1 MSELKE
7 AVYEIEIKYLNPV
20 KIWVLTFLTTLLISP
35 LALAFKANAVFL
47 LLAGVG
53 FTGAICA
60 FAYYIVLRAEIKKG
74 AYDYEVKEKN
84 TTFERS

>member
-7 AVYEIEIKYLNPV
+7 VVYEIEIKYLNPV

-35 LALAFKANAVFL
+35 LALVFKANAVFIL
-47 LLAGVG
+47 LSGLG

-74 AYDYEVKEKN
+74 SYDYEMKEKN
-84 TTFERS
+84 TIFEHS